1 MAEMDWTGTK
11 MLGLYTVTD
20 VAANLLWRLSCCL
33 VVTVE
38 RLRFLGGTDGLAA
51 VRGFD
56 AFAAVRGFDGVRGS
70 LEVPAEAT
78 SIWLDVA
85 VSGEA
90 A

>member
-56 AFAAVRGFDGVRGS
+56 G
-70 LEVPAEAT
+70 VPAEAT